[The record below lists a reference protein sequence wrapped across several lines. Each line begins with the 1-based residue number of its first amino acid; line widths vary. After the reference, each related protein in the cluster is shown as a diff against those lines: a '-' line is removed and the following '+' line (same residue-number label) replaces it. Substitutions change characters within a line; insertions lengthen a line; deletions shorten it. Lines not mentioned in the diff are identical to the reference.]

1 MVVVSKTP
9 RSFTIDEDIAEALS
23 DRDDINASGV
33 VNDFLREF
41 VTGGKSTE
49 AALEVRLNQLDEEI
63 ADVEQEL
70 TRLRRERERVETRL
84 DERRSALA
92 EELDEFEAMIDRGE
106 FDPADIDPS
115 NLAIQKAAS
124 RAEVEAHKFAAELE
138 GRL

>member
-1 MVVVSKTP
+1 VSKTP

-23 DRDDINASGV
+23 ERDDINASGV

-41 VTGGKSTE
+41 VSGGKSTE

-106 FDPADIDPS
+106 FAPS
-115 NLAIQKAAS
+115 NIDASNPAIQKAAQ
-124 RAEVEAHKFAAELE
+124 RAEVEAHKFATELE